1 MARIRFYT
9 DEQVARAVVRGLRRR
24 GVDVL
29 TVPEAGTLGVSD
41 AEQLHRARDEERV
54 IFTQDDDFLRLAA
67 EGANHAGIVYASIL
81 RSSAGWAGKSME
93 ATPSKQVSAAEPARA
108 HGTIVYRL
116 ASCVPS
122 GQKGAKIAI
131 VFFWGYSCIEICRSD
146 FRIILHKRPDLLVAI
161 LVGSV
166 AMTIPSHGF
175 DGKG

>member
-67 EGANHAGIVYASIL
+67 EGADHAGIVYASQEHGVGEIIRGL
-81 RSSAGWAGKSME
+81 MVIHEVLNADEMAGRVE
-93 ATPSKQVSAAEPARA
+93 
-108 HGTIVYRL
+108 YL
-116 ASCVPS
+116 
-122 GQKGAKIAI
+122 
-131 VFFWGYSCIEICRSD
+131 
-146 FRIILHKRPDLLVAI
+146 
-161 LVGSV
+161 
-166 AMTIPSHGF
+166 
-175 DGKG
+175 